1 MVRRMSSGRL
11 SKAAISLRS
20 SFWFL
25 PALIVL
31 ASVGVA
37 LGLVALDRQLD
48 GSPAERWPSLFASD
62 ADGARELLATIAGS
76 MITVAGVVFSITI
89 AALAQA
95 ASQYT
100 SRVLRNFMRDRGNQ
114 TVLGVFL
121 GVFAYCIVVM
131 HTIIPGGEEDFVPL
145 AAVAGGLVLALV
157 AVAFLVYFIHH
168 VAALVQ
174 SGEVARSIAVDT
186 LEAIDRMCHEPLDNG
201 AGPQEPDSGTLH
213 WHPVCAPEM
222 GYIEHVDLRGL
233 ADLARK
239 RGVVV
244 RMDQWVGDFCTP
256 DRPVASIATG
266 NAQPPDEDTV
276 RCVAELFAVDSY
288 RTIGQDIGFGI
299 RQLVDVALVAL
310 SPGHDDPTTALTALD
325 HLSVVLQRLA
335 GRRIAPRPIRDGD
348 TVRVIPAGPDFDDLL
363 ALAFTQ
369 ILENAHGNT
378 VVLLRLL
385 RAIEEIRAGTSHPVR
400 LRLLDAQ
407 RDNIAEVARRT
418 ASSSEARKA
427 IEAQLAGKPVIA
439 DMAGA

>member
-1 MVRRMSSGRL
+1 MVRRMSRGRL

-37 LGLVALDRQLD
+37 VGLVTLDRQLD
-48 GSPAERWPSLFASD
+48 GSPAERWPPLFASD
-62 ADGARELLATIAGS
+62 ADGSRELPATIAGS

-186 LEAIDRMCHEPLDNG
+186 LKAIDTMCHEPLDNDE
-201 AGPQEPDSGTLH
+201 ADPPEPDAGTLQ

-256 DRPVASIATG
+256 DRAIASIATG
-266 NAQPPDEDTV
+266 NARPPDEDTV
-276 RCVAELFAVDSY
+276 RCVA
-288 RTIGQDIGFGI
+288 RTVRRGLLPHH
-299 RQLVDVALVAL
+299 R
-310 SPGHDDPTTALTALD
+310 PGH
-325 HLSVVLQRLA
+325 RLRHPPA
-335 GRRIAPRPIRDGD
+335 GGRRPGRPVPWPR
-348 TVRVIPAGPDFDDLL
+348 
-363 ALAFTQ
+363 
-369 ILENAHGNT
+369 
-378 VVLLRLL
+378 
-385 RAIEEIRAGTSHPVR
+385 
-400 LRLLDAQ
+400 
-407 RDNIAEVARRT
+407 
-418 ASSSEARKA
+418 
-427 IEAQLAGKPVIA
+427 
-439 DMAGA
+439 